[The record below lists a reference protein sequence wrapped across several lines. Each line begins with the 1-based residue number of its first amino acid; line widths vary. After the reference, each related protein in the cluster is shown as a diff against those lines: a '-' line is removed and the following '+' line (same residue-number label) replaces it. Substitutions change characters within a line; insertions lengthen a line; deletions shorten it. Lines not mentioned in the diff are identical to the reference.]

1 MPDVWAG
8 LAGRTVADHELTFF
22 CEIDGIPLSG
32 PRLPMAALA
41 EGDDGGWPPDQLA
54 ALRGRYANEPVWLA
68 HAAGDDIGD
77 FHPHV
82 GRLVNGMRPD
92 LMRVFEPSAEAQRL
106 LAHADL
112 YEEKASGAA
121 RTRKQIEIRL
131 SAAARARLSGRGLA
145 PRPLLITVAAVR
157 LYVFATGKGFAV
169 VTVTVAAGGGLPN
182 ALELLEAQ
190 VALGRVNE
198 LAWLDAA
205 GDGTPLASFALL
217 PLVRRLA
224 QGAAA
229 HATTGERVST
239 YAFVRL
245 EEATTASEADLLAL
259 YLARHYTTDY
269 AVATTIEGVERIG
282 AFETV
287 RTAVANEGAAT
298 IIARPPEMAEL
309 PPFLERFRTAT
320 FHRHYLPIAL
330 LALHEQAF
338 LVDRTSRAA
347 LDPAALS
354 RPAALGTLRALLSD
368 ALSFRLGFRFSEVS
382 YISMHNEINRA
393 FRTVMSL
400 DRMLRDLG
408 DDVTVIEGFLSYR
421 AEKARAE
428 TAHVMERRFWWTS
441 ILGVMALSGLTT
453 FTIIKEAG
461 EVLAEGKW
469 VGPAAVIAGG
479 AVALIALAI
488 GFWRGSAL
496 HALGGHGA
504 HDFTEHAMT
513 EHMIHLAGKADP
525 KTHKSTIDQLPKSA
539 GESRHPMTPPH
550 GH

>member
-1 MPDVWAG
+1 MPDSWAG

-41 EGDDGGWPPDQLA
+41 EGDAGCWPPDQLE
-54 ALRGRYANEPVWLA
+54 ALRGRYAAEPVWLA
-68 HAAGDDIGD
+68 HAAGDDVGD

-82 GRLVNGMRPD
+82 GRLLNGMRPD
-92 LMRVFEPSAEAQRL
+92 LMRVFEPSAEVARL
-106 LAHADL
+106 LGRADL
-112 YEEKASGAA
+112 YEKSVNPAT
-121 RTRKQIEIRL
+121 RTRKHIEIRL
-131 SAAARARLSGRGLA
+131 SAAARGRLSGRGLA
-145 PRPLLITVAAVR
+145 LRPLHLCVAAIR
-157 LYVFATGKGFAV
+157 LHVFATGKGFAV
-169 VTVTVAAGGGLPN
+169 VTVTIEAAGGPPN

-190 VALGRVNE
+190 NALGRVNE
-198 LAWLDAA
+198 LAWLNAA
-205 GDGTPLASFALL
+205 GDGTPLAAFALL

-229 HATTGERVST
+229 RSTAGERVST
-239 YAFVRL
+239 YAFARL
-245 EEATTASEADLLAL
+245 EEATTAAEADLYGL

-269 AVATTIEGVERIG
+269 AVATTIEDVERVG

-298 IIARPPEMAEL
+298 IVARPAEMVAL

-338 LVDRTSRAA
+338 LVDRTSRAT
-347 LDPAALS
+347 LDPAALGQ
-354 RPAALGTLRALLSD
+354 PAALDTLRALLGD

-408 DDVTVIEGFLSYR
+408 DDVTVIEGFLSFR
-421 AEKARAE
+421 AEKARAQA
-428 TAHVMERRFWWTS
+428 AHVMERRFWWTS

-461 EVLAEGKW
+461 EVIAEGKW

-479 AVALIALAI
+479 AVALIAMAI

-496 HALGGHGA
+496 HALGGHG
-504 HDFTEHAMT
+504 DFTEHAMT
-513 EHMIHLAGKADP
+513 EHMIHAAGKKADP
-525 KTHKSTIDQLPKSA
+525 KTHRSTIDQLPRTA
-539 GESRHPMTPPH
+539 GESQHPMTPPRDH
-550 GH
+550 

>member
-1 MPDVWAG
+1 MPDSWAG

-41 EGDDGGWPPDQLA
+41 EGDGGCWPPDQLE
-54 ALRGRYANEPVWLA
+54 ALRGRYAAEPVWLA
-68 HAAGDDIGD
+68 HAAGDDVGD

-82 GRLVNGMRPD
+82 GRLLNGMRPD
-92 LMRVFEPSAEAQRL
+92 LMRVFEPSAEAARL
-106 LAHADL
+106 LARADL
-112 YEEKASGAA
+112 YEKSASPAE

-131 SAAARARLSGRGLA
+131 SAAARGRLSGRGLA
-145 PRPLLITVAAVR
+145 LRPLR
-157 LYVFATGKGFAV
+157 LSLTAIRLHIFATGKGFAV
-169 VTVTVAAGGGLPN
+169 VTVTITASDGPPS

-190 VALGRVNE
+190 IALGRVNQ
-198 LAWLDAA
+198 LAWLDAS
-205 GDGTPLASFALL
+205 GDGAPLASFALL

-229 HATTGERVST
+229 RATTGERVST
-239 YAFVRL
+239 YAFARL
-245 EEATTASEADLLAL
+245 EEATTAAEADLYGL

-269 AVATTIEGVERIG
+269 AVAATIEGVERVG

-287 RTAVANEGAAT
+287 RTTVANEGAAT
-298 IIARPPEMAEL
+298 IVARPPGMAAL
-309 PPFLERFRTAT
+309 PLFLERFRTAT

-338 LVDRTSRAA
+338 LVDRTSRAT

-408 DDVTVIEGFLSYR
+408 DDVTVIEGFLSFRADKER
-421 AEKARAE
+421 AEA
-428 TAHVMERRFWWTS
+428 AHAMERRFYWTS

-461 EVLAEGKW
+461 EVFEGGKA
-469 VGPAAVIAGG
+469 VGLAAVIAGG
-479 AVALIALAI
+479 AVALIAMGI

-496 HALGGHGA
+496 HASGRHGG
-504 HDFTEHAMT
+504 DRFTDHAMT
-513 EHMIHLAGKADP
+513 EHMIHVAGKTA
-525 KTHKSTIDQLPKSA
+525 KSTFAHLPRAA

-550 GH
+550 DH